1 MSEEI
6 EVISN
11 AIHTNRQNL
20 VETML
25 SHLGIDE
32 IDEQTFQELV
42 IMVEYADHER
52 LKYLKALETQEVV
65 EHFLKD
71 KLV

>member
-6 EVISN
+6 EIINN
-11 AIHTNRQNL
+11 AIDVNRQNL
-20 VETML
+20 VEAML

-32 IDEQTFQELV
+32 IDEQMFQELV
-42 IMVEYADHER
+42 VMVEYADLER

>member
-1 MSEEI
+1 MSQEVEI
-6 EVISN
+6 IN
-11 AIHTNRQNL
+11 QAIELNRQSL
-20 VETML
+20 VEAIL
-25 SHLGIDE
+25 AHLGIDE
-32 IDEQTFQELV
+32 IDEKTFQELMV
-42 IMVEYADHER
+42 MVEYADQER

>member
-1 MSEEI
+1 MSQEVEI
-6 EVISN
+6 IRD
-11 AIHTNRQNL
+11 AINVNRQNL
-20 VETML
+20 VDAML
-25 SHLGIDE
+25 SHLGIEE
-32 IDEQTFQELV
+32 IDEQTYQELL
-42 IMVEYADHER
+42 IMVAYADQER